1 VTQVWTQIGRKVVKK
16 STHFVAILG
25 LGLLYLG
32 LSTAHA
38 SATSDAQAA
47 LNKAYND
54 YYTALRSG
62 PAKTPDQQAQLRAQI
77 IGPAESA
84 LNKAMSQDASS
95 FDPNK
100 AARANSV
107 DTSPSANSRSNL
119 GNFGMNNGTGGGTT
133 PAPNSTPTSTET
145 ESAPIEGSAPKE
157 IEFPGPYAPSKPT
170 PSPTSSPTKSRTR

>member
-1 VTQVWTQIGRKVVKK
+1 MTQARTQIVMK
-16 STHFVAILG
+16 STHFVAVLG
-25 LGLLYLG
+25 LGMLYFG

-54 YYTALRSG
+54 YYTALRNG
-62 PAKTPDQQAQLRAQI
+62 PAKTPDQQTQLRNQI

-84 LNKAMSQDASS
+84 LNKAMSQDASA

-100 AARANSV
+100 AARGNSPITNSG
-107 DTSPSANSRSNL
+107 TSPSTNSRSNL
-119 GNFGMNNGTGGGTT
+119 GGLGMGMGMDNGTGGGTA
-133 PAPNSTPTSTET
+133 PAPNPPAT

-157 IEFPGPYAPSKPT
+157 IEFPGPYAPTKST
-170 PSPTSSPTKSRTR
+170 PSPTKSHTR